1 MIVLYKLIPEVF
13 TEQNNW
19 SAKIFVTRKQ
29 APKNVSNATD
39 RYQKKFQMDLV
50 GFD

>member
-29 APKNVSNATD
+29 APKNFGSTTD
-39 RYQKKFQMDLV
+39 RYQNNFLMDLV